1 MNFLLSA
8 GEASGD
14 TYGAQLIDSLRQL
27 APNSTF
33 FGMGGE
39 KMQTS
44 GAELLV
50 NANEVAVVGLAE
62 VVTHLPAIRRRFKRL
77 VAEAARRKPD
87 AAILVDFPDFNLRL
101 ARELH
106 RLGIPVFYFVS
117 PQIWAWRTSRVKQI
131 KKYVRK
137 MIVIFPFEQE
147 FYRRHGVEV
156 SYVGHPL
163 AYAPPPQ
170 ISREEFA
177 AKHSLDPKKQW
188 IALLPGSRRKE
199 VRLNLPAMV
208 EAAQLLQK
216 QNEDFEFILP
226 VASTLNADWLREQ
239 LEMQGL
245 KPQFTSAPDAALKG
259 RSSTESLASS
269 TSQGPVAGW
278 SRPSDTS
285 GPEQPSAAAK
295 GSEPSDIIVPET
307 QPATAGWSRPSGLR
321 SEPLNTPASAAEVKS
336 EGQII
341 HLTHNARATLMHAR
355 AAVVASGTATVEA
368 ALSGTPFV
376 VVYRL
381 APLTWL
387 LGRRMVKLDTFAMPN
402 LIAGKKI
409 VTELIQKDFTAQ
421 NVFREL
427 NAIIPDGPARR
438 QMEAALKM
446 VRERLHDSQ
455 DAEPP
460 ARRAA
465 GEIVSALKMK

>member
-27 APNSTF
+27 APGSTF

-39 KMQTS
+39 KMRAA
-44 GAELLV
+44 GCELLV
-50 NANEVAVVGLAE
+50 HANEVAVVGLVE
-62 VVTHLPAIRRRFKRL
+62 VVKHLPDIRRRFKHL

-87 AAILVDFPDFNLRL
+87 AAILIDFPDFNLRL

-117 PQIWAWRTSRVKQI
+117 PQIWAWRTGRVKQI
-131 KKYVRK
+131 RKYVRK

-163 AYAPPPQ
+163 AYEPPPQ

-177 AKHSLDPKKQW
+177 ARHQLDPKKQW

-199 VRLNLPAMV
+199 VRLNLPG
-208 EAAQLLQK
+208 LLQSVALLHK
-216 QNEDFEFILP
+216 RDSDFQFLLP
-226 VASTLNADWLREQ
+226 VASTLAADWLKQ
-239 LEMQGL
+239 QTGNS
-245 KPQFTSAPDAALKG
+245 SAP
-259 RSSTESLASS
+259 
-269 TSQGPVAGW
+269 
-278 SRPSDTS
+278 
-285 GPEQPSAAAK
+285 
-295 GSEPSDIIVPET
+295 
-307 QPATAGWSRPSGLR
+307 
-321 SEPLNTPASAAEVKS
+321 
-336 EGQII
+336 I
-341 HLTHNARATLMHAR
+341 HLTDNARVTLAHAR

-381 APLTWL
+381 APLTWI
-387 LGRRMVKLDTFAMPN
+387 LGRRLVHLDTFAMPN

-409 VTELIQKDFTAQ
+409 VPELIQKDFTAE
-421 NVFREL
+421 NVAREL
-427 NAIIPDGPARR
+427 TAIIPDGPPR
-438 QMEAALKM
+438 QLMQAALKM
-446 VRERLHDSQ
+446 VQQRLHETQ
-455 DAEPP
+455 DTEPP
-460 ARRAA
+460 ALRAA
-465 GEIVSALKMK
+465 REILSALRAGQIGAKS

>member
-14 TYGAQLIDSLRQL
+14 TYGAQLIDALRSH
-27 APNSTF
+27 APGSAF

-39 KMQTS
+39 KMRAS
-44 GAELLV
+44 GCELLI
-50 NANEVAVVGLAE
+50 NAKDVAVVGLVE
-62 VVTHLPAIRRRFKRL
+62 VVKHLPDIRRRFKHL
-77 VAEAARRKPD
+77 VAEAAQRKPD
-87 AAILVDFPDFNLRL
+87 AAILIDFPDFNLRL

-106 RLGIPVFYFVS
+106 RRGIPVFYFVS
-117 PQIWAWRTSRVKQI
+117 PQIWAWRTGRVQQI

-147 FYRRHGVEV
+147 FYARHGVEV

-163 AYAPPPQ
+163 AYEPPPQ

-177 AKHSLDPKKQW
+177 AQHGLDPKKQW

-199 VRLNLPAMV
+199 VGLNLPAMIG
-208 EAAQLLQK
+208 AARLLQK
-216 QNEDFEFILP
+216 QSAEFEFLLP
-226 VASTLNADWLREQ
+226 VASTLSQDWLREQ
-239 LEMQGL
+239 LEQIPGL
-245 KPQFTSAPDAALKG
+245 KPGSITAPDAALKG
-259 RSSTESLASS
+259 RSSTE
-269 TSQGPVAGW
+269 
-278 SRPSDTS
+278 
-285 GPEQPSAAAK
+285 
-295 GSEPSDIIVPET
+295 
-307 QPATAGWSRPSGLR
+307 
-321 SEPLNTPASAAEVKS
+321 AAEVKT
-336 EGQII
+336 EPLRI
-341 HLTHNARATLMHAR
+341 HLTGNARATLMHSR

-368 ALSGTPFV
+368 ALSGAPFV

-387 LGRRMVKLDTFAMPN
+387 LGRRLVKLDTFAMPN

-409 VTELIQKDFTAQ
+409 VPELIQKDFTAQ
-421 NVFREL
+421 NVAREL

-446 VRERLHDSQ
+446 VQQRLHDSP
-455 DAEPP
+455 DAEAP

-465 GEIVSALKMK
+465 RQILAGIAQDAGPITRSPDHARSPDLD

>member
-14 TYGAQLIDSLRQL
+14 TYGAQLIDALRGF
-27 APNSTF
+27 APGSTS

-39 KMQTS
+39 KMRAA
-44 GAELLV
+44 GCELLV
-50 NANEVAVVGLAE
+50 HANEVAVVGLVE
-62 VVTHLPAIRRRFKRL
+62 VITHLPDIRRRFKHL

-87 AAILVDFPDFNLRL
+87 AAILIDFPDFNLRL

-117 PQIWAWRTSRVKQI
+117 PQIWAWRTGRVQQI

-147 FYRRHGVEV
+147 FYARHGVEV

-163 AYAPPPQ
+163 AYVPPPQ

-177 AKHSLDPKKQW
+177 ARHGLDPGKQW

-208 EAAQLLQK
+208 QAAKLLQK
-216 QNEDFEFILP
+216 QSAEFEFLLP
-226 VASTLNADWLREQ
+226 VASTLNQDWLRGQ
-239 LEMQGL
+239 LEQIPGL
-245 KPQFTSAPDAALKG
+245 KPESIKTSNAALKG
-259 RSSTESLASS
+259 RSSTEDLASS
-269 TSQGPVAGW
+269 TSEGSITGGGRTSDTSGSEQPSAVAGW
-278 SRPSDTS
+278 SRPL
-285 GPEQPSAAAK
+285 
-295 GSEPSDIIVPET
+295 
-307 QPATAGWSRPSGLR
+307 GLR
-321 SEPLNTPASAAEVKS
+321 EELNNTPALAAEVKT
-336 EGQII
+336 EAPLI
-341 HLTHNARATLMHAR
+341 HMTDNARATLMHSR

-387 LGRRMVKLDTFAMPN
+387 LGRRLVKLDTFAMPN
-402 LIAGKKI
+402 LIAGRKI
-409 VTELIQKDFTAQ
+409 VPELIQKDFTAQ
-421 NVFREL
+421 NVVREL
-427 NAIIPDGPARR
+427 NAIIPDDPTR
-438 QMEAALKM
+438 QQMQAALKM
-446 VRERLHDSQ
+446 VRQRLHDSQ
-455 DAEPP
+455 DAESP
-460 ARRAA
+460 AERAA
-465 GEIVSALKMK
+465 QEILETLTKV

>member
-14 TYGAQLIDSLRQL
+14 TYGAQLIESLRQH
-27 APNSTF
+27 ASGSTF

-39 KMQTS
+39 KMRAS

-50 NANEVAVVGLAE
+50 HANEVAVVGLVE
-62 VVTHLPAIRRRFKRL
+62 VLTHLPGIRRRFKHV

-87 AAILVDFPDFNLRL
+87 AAILIDFPDFNLRL

-117 PQIWAWRTSRVKQI
+117 PQIWAWRTGRVKQI

-163 AYAPPPQ
+163 AYVPPPQ

-177 AKHSLDPKKQW
+177 ARHHLDPRKQW

-199 VRLNLPAMV
+199 VRLNLPTMV
-208 EAAQLLQK
+208 EAARLLQK
-216 QNEDFEFILP
+216 QSTEFELLLP
-226 VASTLNADWLREQ
+226 VASTLSQDWVREQ
-239 LEMQGL
+239 LQQIQGL
-245 KPQFTSAPDAALKG
+245 KPGFIKAPNAALKG
-259 RSSTESLASS
+259 RSSTEGPPRIEGSS
-269 TSQGPVAGW
+269 TGSTRNLPV
-278 SRPSDTS
+278 
-285 GPEQPSAAAK
+285 
-295 GSEPSDIIVPET
+295 
-307 QPATAGWSRPSGLR
+307 
-321 SEPLNTPASAAEVKS
+321 
-336 EGQII
+336 I
-341 HLTHNARATLMHAR
+341 HLTDDARATLMHAR

-387 LGRRMVKLDTFAMPN
+387 LGRRLVKLDTFAMPN

-409 VTELIQKDFTAQ
+409 VPELIQKDFTAQ
-421 NVFREL
+421 NALREL
-427 NAIIPDGPARR
+427 SAIIPDGPARQ
-438 QMEAALKM
+438 QMESDLQM
-446 VRERLHDSQ
+446 VQQRLRDSK
-455 DAEPP
+455 DGEPP
-460 ARRAA
+460 AQRAA
-465 GEIVSALKMK
+465 REIMGSIKPS

>member
-1 MNFLLSA
+1 MQFLLSA

-14 TYGAQLIDSLRQL
+14 TYGAQLIDALRQL
-27 APNSTF
+27 SPGSAF

-39 KMQTS
+39 KMRAS
-44 GAELLV
+44 GCELLID
-50 NANEVAVVGLAE
+50 AKDVAVVGLVE
-62 VVTHLPAIRRRFKRL
+62 VVTHLPDIRRRFKHL
-77 VAEAARRKPD
+77 VADAAQRKPD
-87 AAILVDFPDFNLRL
+87 AAILIDFPDFNLRL

-117 PQIWAWRTSRVKQI
+117 PQIWAWRTGRVQQI

-147 FYRRHGVEV
+147 FYARHGVEV

-163 AYAPPPQ
+163 AYEPPPQ

-177 AKHSLDPKKQW
+177 AQHGLDPKKQW

-199 VRLNLPAMV
+199 VDLNLPPML
-208 EAAQLLQK
+208 EAAETLHQE
-216 QNEDFEFILP
+216 NAGFEFVLP
-226 VASTLNADWLREQ
+226 IASTLPADSMKIRFADSSL
-239 LEMQGL
+239 
-245 KPQFTSAPDAALKG
+245 DIAL
-259 RSSTESLASS
+259 T
-269 TSQGPVAGW
+269 
-278 SRPSDTS
+278 D
-285 GPEQPSAAAK
+285 
-295 GSEPSDIIVPET
+295 
-307 QPATAGWSRPSGLR
+307 
-321 SEPLNTPASAAEVKS
+321 
-336 EGQII
+336 
-341 HLTHNARATLMHAR
+341 NARATLMHSR

-387 LGRRMVKLDTFAMPN
+387 LGRRLVKLDTFAMPN

-421 NVFREL
+421 NVVREL
-427 NAIIPDGPARR
+427 NAIIPGGTVRQ

-446 VRERLHDSQ
+446 VQQRLHDSP
-455 DAEPP
+455 DAEAP
-460 ARRAA
+460 ARCAA
-465 GEIVSALKMK
+465 RQILGALKSG

>member
-1 MNFLLSA
+1 MQFLLSA

-27 APNSTF
+27 APDSSF

-39 KMQTS
+39 KMRVS
-44 GAELLV
+44 GVDLLV
-50 NANEVAVVGLAE
+50 HANEIAVVGLVE
-62 VVTHLPAIRRRFKRL
+62 VLTHLPGIRQRFKHL

-87 AAILVDFPDFNLRL
+87 AAILIDFPDFNLRL

-117 PQIWAWRTSRVKQI
+117 PQIWAWRSGRVKQI
-131 KKYVRK
+131 RKYVRK

-163 AYAPPPQ
+163 AYVPPPQ
-170 ISREEFA
+170 ISREEVA
-177 AKHSLDPKKQW
+177 ARHQLDPKKQW

-199 VRLNLPAMV
+199 VRLNLPTMLQ
-208 EAAQLLQK
+208 AAGELK
-216 QNEDFEFILP
+216 KSGDFQFLLP
-226 VASTLNADWLREQ
+226 VASTLKADWLKE
-239 LEMQGL
+239 ETGSS
-245 KPQFTSAPDAALKG
+245 PVPIIFTD
-259 RSSTESLASS
+259 
-269 TSQGPVAGW
+269 
-278 SRPSDTS
+278 
-285 GPEQPSAAAK
+285 
-295 GSEPSDIIVPET
+295 
-307 QPATAGWSRPSGLR
+307 
-321 SEPLNTPASAAEVKS
+321 
-336 EGQII
+336 
-341 HLTHNARATLMHAR
+341 NARATLMHAR

-387 LGRRMVKLDTFAMPN
+387 LGRRLVKLDTFAMPN
-402 LIAGKKI
+402 LIAGNLIARKMI
-409 VTELIQKDFTAQ
+409 VPELIQKDFTAR

-427 NAIIPDGPARR
+427 NAIIPDGLARQ
-438 QMEAALKM
+438 QMQDALKM
-446 VRERLHDSQ
+446 VQQRLHDSP

-460 ARRAA
+460 AQRAA
-465 GEIVSALKMK
+465 REILAGLDPASPQRNPHR

>member
-1 MNFLLSA
+1 MQFLLSA

-14 TYGAQLIDSLRQL
+14 TYGSQLIESLRQL
-27 APNSTF
+27 AAGSAF

-39 KMQTS
+39 KMRAS

-50 NANEVAVVGLAE
+50 NASEVAVVGLVE
-62 VVTHLPAIRRRFKRL
+62 VVTHLPAIRRRFKHL

-87 AAILVDFPDFNLRL
+87 AAILIDFPDFNLRL

-106 RLGIPVFYFVS
+106 HLGIPVFYFVS
-117 PQIWAWRTSRVKQI
+117 PQIWAWRTGRVQQI

-177 AKHSLDPKKQW
+177 ATHHLDPKKQW

-199 VRLNLPAMV
+199 VRLNLPVMV
-208 EAAQLLQK
+208 EGAGLLKK
-216 QNEDFEFILP
+216 QSAEIEFLLP
-226 VASTLNADWLREQ
+226 VASTLNQDWLCEQ
-239 LEMQGL
+239 LQTQGL
-245 KPQFTSAPDAALKG
+245 KPLVDRELNAALKG
-259 RSSTESLASS
+259 RSSTEDSASS
-269 TSQGPVAGW
+269 RSQSVTKR
-278 SRPSDTS
+278 SNSSDLAA
-285 GPEQPSAAAK
+285 PEQPSA
-295 GSEPSDIIVPET
+295 VT
-307 QPATAGWSRPSGLR
+307 GWSRPSGLR
-321 SEPLNTPASAAEVKS
+321 EDSVHIPASAAEVKKS
-336 EGQII
+336 AERDQIIPI

-368 ALSGTPFV
+368 ALSGTPFI

-387 LGRRMVKLDTFAMPN
+387 LGRRLVKLDTFAMPN

-421 NVFREL
+421 NVVREL
-427 NAIIPDGPARR
+427 NSIIPDGPARR

-446 VRERLHDSQ
+446 VQQRLHDTQ

-460 ARRAA
+460 AHRAA
-465 GEIVSALKMK
+465 REILGALKTG